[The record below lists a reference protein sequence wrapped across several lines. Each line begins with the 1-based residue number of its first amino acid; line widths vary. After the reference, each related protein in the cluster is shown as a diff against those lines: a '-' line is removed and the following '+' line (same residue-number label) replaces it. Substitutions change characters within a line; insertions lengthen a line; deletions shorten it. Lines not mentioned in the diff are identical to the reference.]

1 MRSDIYIANILNIIS
16 ALYYRD
22 HTYDY
27 VGLLRSMLPW
37 RVTPLIYTNL
47 SMEGCRKNYIREA
60 NILIMDH

>member
-27 VGLLRSMLPW
+27 VGLLMSMLPW
-37 RVTPLIYTNL
+37 RVTLLHTEIC
-47 SMEGCRKNYIREA
+47 MK
-60 NILIMDH
+60 